1 MALVPGIKKKPVFT
15 QVLRGSFGRFS
26 TASSFRLDYLMASVP
41 INSIEAL
48 ETASELFN
56 LREITFD
63 ALIQRD
69 IDYGRVHRIA
79 NDYLSKSKGRV
90 VFFPPLLACVVLLN
104 KDGTLQGQYE
114 SIEGFLR
121 NEGTDEAEYV
131 RQWDTD
137 GFELSLPCGT
147 ADTTERVIQ
156 SEDGSP
162 LHFFDFAASLNLNPR
177 RAKLVVLDGQHRLE
191 AMKLLWRNEE
201 QRDILQGLE
210 IPICIVW
217 APDAKKDNAG
227 DENVIRDFRELFVR
241 VNHESRRVSGHFITL
256 LKDDSYSAM
265 AVRKFSDYWKNL
277 TIPGDWSRLHLLEW
291 NQRDDSKIDQRTRPF
306 SITTISIIF
315 RVFEDHL
322 FRSGAIELLDLES
335 RIGESDV
342 TDAAALSHDIG
353 DEPQNAR
360 IATIVSEQIEK
371 HIVPGLDILFRT
383 PSPYRRL
390 EDQFGHAF
398 SQLQRKVNESIPS
411 FLGLKRYYSRY
422 VYRDEEIFEETV
434 RAANADFKSWI
445 KVDDEDKSFFYQ
457 VFQQALLRL
466 WIGVASNLNTLG
478 ISSTMAARSL
488 VAGLEVGC
496 FQTDPP
502 YLGSRQRY
510 TYRLLWRNETVNQ
523 GTQAARTA
531 WFQLLSAALCR
542 SEVREAMFDEIRG
555 TEGVEDLDMEE
566 VDRRLEAFGRQASQ
580 EYISLF
586 RAEILKETEKN
597 LEDFFNEDRA
607 RALSVLKA
615 SGNKEDREKFK
626 KEVREKAEERVKS
639 AIDDLA
645 NALSVDSLSLA
656 V

>member
-1 MALVPGIKKKPVFT
+1 
-15 QVLRGSFGRFS
+15 
-26 TASSFRLDYLMASVP
+26 
-41 INSIEAL
+41 
-48 ETASELFN
+48 
-56 LREITFD
+56 
-63 ALIQRD
+63 
-69 IDYGRVHRIA
+69 
-79 NDYLSKSKGRV
+79 
-90 VFFPPLLACVVLLN
+90 
-104 KDGTLQGQYE
+104 
-114 SIEGFLR
+114 
-121 NEGTDEAEYV
+121 
-131 RQWDTD
+131 
-137 GFELSLPCGT
+137 
-147 ADTTERVIQ
+147 
-156 SEDGSP
+156 
-162 LHFFDFAASLNLNPR
+162 
-177 RAKLVVLDGQHRLE
+177 VVLDGQHRLE

-210 IPICIVW
+210 IPICVVW
-217 APDAKKDNAG
+217 APDAKKDNVG

-256 LKDDSYSAM
+256 LKDDSYSAI

-277 TIPGDWSRLHLLEW
+277 NVPGDWSRLHLLEW

-315 RVFEDHL
+315 RVLEDHL
-322 FRSGAIELLDLES
+322 FRAGAIELLDLES
-335 RIGESDV
+335 RIREDD
-342 TDAAALSHDIG
+342 TADAVALSHDIG
-353 DEPQNAR
+353 DEPQGAK
-360 IATIVSEQIEK
+360 IESIVSEQIEK
-371 HIVPGLDILFRT
+371 NIVPSLDILFRV

-390 EDQFGHAF
+390 EDQFGKAF
-398 SQLQRKVNESIPS
+398 SELQRKVDESIPS

-434 RAANADFKSWI
+434 RAANGDFKSWI
-445 KVDDEDKSFFYQ
+445 KVQDTDKLFFYQ

-466 WIGVASNLNTLG
+466 WIGVASNLSSLG
-478 ISSTMAARSL
+478 ISSTTAARSL

-502 YLGSRQRY
+502 YLGSGQRY
-510 TYRLLWRNETVNQ
+510 TYRLLWRNESVNQ
-523 GTQAARTA
+523 GSQAARSA
-531 WFQLLSAALCR
+531 WFQLLSATLCQ
-542 SEVREAMFDEIRG
+542 SEVRKAMLDEVRGAERVDHLDVEEA
-555 TEGVEDLDMEE
+555 
-566 VDRRLEAFGRQASQ
+566 DRRLAAFGRQASQ
-580 EYISLF
+580 EYISSF

-626 KEVREKAEERVKS
+626 REVREKAEERVRS